1 MGKNQ
6 PRERPRFR
14 NSGGE
19 RVSLCGMRD
28 RRSVASNPLQGEDA
42 APRNPGG
49 TPAFCRRRGRGPD
62 HVGPASGHGWAA
74 AGRGLLWQVCGC
86 VCGAGPQPRGDV
98 RRTLMSQPHGMCRRA
113 GAGLGERPPP
123 CCQPRR
129 RARGPP
135 ARRWQVACAGL
146 MAWKSWAAAGML
158 IKDIW
163 HFPRGAR
170 PRLVSSRRQ
179 TDGEVPGTLAPR

>member
-1 MGKNQ
+1 
-6 PRERPRFR
+6 
-14 NSGGE
+14 
-19 RVSLCGMRD
+19 
-28 RRSVASNPLQGEDA
+28 
-42 APRNPGG
+42 
-49 TPAFCRRRGRGPD
+49 
-62 HVGPASGHGWAA
+62 
-74 AGRGLLWQVCGC
+74 
-86 VCGAGPQPRGDV
+86 
-98 RRTLMSQPHGMCRRA
+98 MSQPHGMCRRA

-146 MAWKSWAAAGML
+146 MAWKSWAAARML